1 MAAAEGIGGATPH
14 RFQYVLRRLEFQTP
28 FGFSL
33 VVLRGVCYVGQLRLG
48 SVVTEKNRRLASPC
62 GEATARDSEVHDQD
76 LRPGD
81 IIECVNG
88 QRSEN
93 LIREELGQ
101 KLLVHMAVRRPP
113 PGHVPEWEWKTTIE
127 EGGQLMAMSNYDA
140 EMELDGGYL
149 NLKRGDLI
157 NVFAGTLQRGDK
169 TNLFSQYVF
178 GKMEPKLEYAE
189 SEIVQGWVPTDVLR
203 VPASC

>member
-1 MAAAEGIGGATPH
+1 MAG
-14 RFQYVLRRLEFQTP
+14 
-28 FGFSL
+28 
-33 VVLRGVCYVGQLRLG
+33 
-48 SVVTEKNRRLASPC
+48 
-62 GEATARDSEVHDQD
+62 
-76 LRPGD
+76 
-81 IIECVNG
+81 
-88 QRSEN
+88 
-93 LIREELGQ
+93 
-101 KLLVHMAVRRPP
+101 M
-113 PGHVPEWEWKTTIE
+113 
-127 EGGQLMAMSNYDA
+127 
-140 EMELDGGYL
+140 YL